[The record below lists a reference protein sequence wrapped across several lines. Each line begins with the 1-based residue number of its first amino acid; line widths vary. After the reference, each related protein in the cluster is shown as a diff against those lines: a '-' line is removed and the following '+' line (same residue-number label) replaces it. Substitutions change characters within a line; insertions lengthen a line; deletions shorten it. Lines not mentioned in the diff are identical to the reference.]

1 MDAVSPDVFPTS
13 GSTGIEYN
21 ATDWSITRGMSQ
33 GNDDTPK
40 LPAKRGKAKVPPRQ
54 RGRPRAFDRQEGL
67 LKAMR
72 LFWKLGYEST
82 SMADLRAALGVTQA
96 SLYAAY
102 GNKEALFREAVD
114 LYRSWDGIG
123 TAKALL
129 EEPTAK
135 GAIVALLRNAVD
147 LFSQKDAPG
156 GCLVVLGALKCGP
169 ENESVQD
176 HLASFRRKTA
186 KDIATRLKRGQSA
199 GELPRTIDTGALAAY
214 YTTVLH
220 GLSIQA
226 RDGASH
232 QTLTQVVDCALAAFP
247 SV

>member
-1 MDAVSPDVFPTS
+1 
-13 GSTGIEYN
+13 
-21 ATDWSITRGMSQ
+21 MSQ
-33 GNDDTPK
+33 GNDDAPI
-40 LPAKRGKAKVPPRQ
+40 LQAKRGKAKVPPRQ
-54 RGRPRAFDRQEGL
+54 RGRPRAFDRREGL

-102 GNKEALFREAVD
+102 GNKETLFREAVD

-123 TAKALL
+123 TAKALR

-135 GAIVALLRNAVD
+135 GAIIALLRNAVD

-169 ENESVQD
+169 ENKSVQD
-176 HLASFRRKTA
+176 HLASFRRKTG
-186 KDIATRLKRGQSA
+186 KDIATRLKRGQRA
-199 GELPRTIDTGALAAY
+199 GELPRTVDTGALAAY

-226 RDGASH
+226 RDGASR